1 MTAGI
6 RRVMKNQPEVFDP
19 RTYLTVGRDE
29 VRKMVRHKIET
40 VLGSANTL

>member
-6 RRVMKNQPEVFDP
+6 RRVMSEKPDVFDP
-19 RTYLTVGRDE
+19 RTYLSVARDE
-29 VRKMVRHKIET
+29 VRKTVYHKIVD